1 MTIPRCERAASYH
14 VPRSGGFWT
23 GAVDWISVRSIL
35 LVESDAETRRTL
47 GDQLAELFP
56 EARVLMTES
65 GETGLELARRTW
77 PSVVLVDLALRGMGP
92 IQFTTRLRQ
101 LASGAAVPIVG
112 LALDGGDVLLQ
123 AEAAGVA
130 GCLRKPVERG
140 HLSTML
146 RPLLERPPLV

>member
-1 MTIPRCERAASYH
+1 
-14 VPRSGGFWT
+14 
-23 GAVDWISVRSIL
+23 VRSIL
-35 LVESDAETRRTL
+35 LVESDAETRRAL

-101 LASGAAVPIVG
+101 LASGAVVPVVG
-112 LALDGGDVLLQ
+112 LASDGGDVLLQ
-123 AEAAGVA
+123 AEAVGIT

-140 HLSTML
+140 HLGTVL
-146 RPLLERPPLV
+146 RPLLERPPII

>member
-1 MTIPRCERAASYH
+1 M
-14 VPRSGGFWT
+14 
-23 GAVDWISVRSIL
+23 RSIL
-35 LVESDAETRRTL
+35 LVEGDAETRRTL

-77 PSVVLVDLALRGMGP
+77 PSVVLLDLALRGMGP
-92 IQFTTRLRQ
+92 LQFTARLRR
-101 LASGAAVPIVG
+101 LASGAVVPIVG
-112 LALDGGDVLLQ
+112 LTGDGGSDTLLH
-123 AEAAGVA
+123 AEAAGLT

-146 RPLLERPPLV
+146 RPLLDRPPAV